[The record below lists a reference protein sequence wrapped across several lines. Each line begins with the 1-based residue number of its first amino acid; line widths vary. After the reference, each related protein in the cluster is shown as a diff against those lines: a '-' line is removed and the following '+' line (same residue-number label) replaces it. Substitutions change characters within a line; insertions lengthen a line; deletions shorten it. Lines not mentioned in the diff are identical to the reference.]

1 MKNKIRNKRALRYLN
16 GIKCVESTTLNP
28 EGPGAVRIHLVPAR
42 KGKRAM
48 PAIVVLNGWRLITLN
63 SSWTILLS
71 MFIREVNKFEGKEI
85 LENDLREIVRKV
97 CIRMQKIYPCH
108 FKARFKADLNE
119 MLGTMIAIAKG
130 EEVKSDVS
138 MSIIDYADKMSG
150 PLRMDLMVSAMTK
163 EGKWNCNQ
171 KCKICYAAG
180 QTQAEVPELTTNDWN
195 DILNKLWNEAYVSQV
210 TFTGGEPTRREDLV
224 ELITMARRFVTR
236 LNTNGLKLADKSYC
250 QDLYD
255 ADLDSLQITFY
266 SSDPE
271 IHNELVGIEG
281 GWEKTVEGIKNA
293 IETGLNV
300 SINTPIVSNNQD
312 YVSTLQFLYELGVIY
327 VTCSGVI
334 PTGNAT
340 TEECEKSELTAAGL
354 IRILKEATEYCAE
367 SGMEI
372 SFTSPGQ
379 VPESILRDMNLEV
392 PCCGA
397 CISNMAIAP
406 NGNVVPCQ
414 SWLGENASLGNILS
428 LKWDEIWDSRKAQK
442 IKKQV
447 IKNNSNCQ
455 FRNVLNEGK

>member
-85 LENDLREIVRKV
+85 LENDLREILRKV

-108 FKARFKADLNE
+108 FKARFKADFNE

-138 MSIIDYADKMSG
+138 MSIIDYADKMAG

-281 GWEKTVEGIKNA
+281 GWEKTVEGIKKA
-293 IETGLNV
+293 IEKAFDVKVEKEEIVLAIDSMKQVDSIYEEDSENNKLALIDRVSSEKDETDTMINRIFIKELLN
-300 SINTPIVSNNQD
+300 
-312 YVSTLQFLYELGVIY
+312 
-327 VTCSGVI
+327 
-334 PTGNAT
+334 
-340 TEECEKSELTAAGL
+340 K
-354 IRILKEATEYCAE
+354 
-367 SGMEI
+367 M
-372 SFTSPGQ
+372 
-379 VPESILRDMNLEV
+379 
-392 PCCGA
+392 
-397 CISNMAIAP
+397 
-406 NGNVVPCQ
+406 
-414 SWLGENASLGNILS
+414 
-428 LKWDEIWDSRKAQK
+428 DSRDRQIIMLRYFNGKTQSQVAKMLNISQVQVSRIEKK
-442 IKKQV
+442 I
-447 IKNNSNCQ
+447 
-455 FRNVLNEGK
+455 LNKMKIELIS

>member
-1 MKNKIRNKRALRYLN
+1 MKNKIGNESALRYLN
-16 GIKCVESTTLNP
+16 GIKCVESTTLNL
-28 EGPGAVRIHLVPAR
+28 EGLGAVRIHLVPAR

-108 FKARFKADLNE
+108 FKSRFKADLNE

-130 EEVKSDVS
+130 EKVKRGVS
-138 MSIIDYADKMSG
+138 MSIIDYADKMAG

-163 EGKWNCNQ
+163 NGKWNCNQ

-180 QTQAEVPELTTNDWN
+180 QTQAEVSELTTNDWK

-236 LNTNGLKLADKSYC
+236 LNTNGLKLVDKSYC
-250 QDLYD
+250 QALYD

-271 IHNELVGIEG
+271 IHNELVGTEG

-293 IETGLNV
+293 LETGLNV

-312 YVSTLQFLYELGVIY
+312 YVSTLQFLHELGVIY

-334 PTGNAT
+334 HTGNAIN
-340 TEECEKSELTAAGL
+340 EECAELTTVGL
-354 IRILKEATEYCAE
+354 TRILKEATKYCAE
-367 SGMEI
+367 NKMEI

-379 VPESILRDMNLEV
+379 VPERVLRQLKLDV

-414 SWLGENASLGNILS
+414 SWLGDNASFGNIFGA
-428 LKWDEIWDSRKAQK
+428 KWDEIWNSEKAQK

-447 IKNNSNCQ
+447 T
-455 FRNVLNEGK
+455 RNVSICNSVEK